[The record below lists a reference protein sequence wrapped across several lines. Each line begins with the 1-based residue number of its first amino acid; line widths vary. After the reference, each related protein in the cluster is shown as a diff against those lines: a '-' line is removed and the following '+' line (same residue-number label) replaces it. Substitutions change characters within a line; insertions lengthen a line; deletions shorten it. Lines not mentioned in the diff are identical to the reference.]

1 MILYIFAAEPFYQIL
16 PAMQHS
22 GFCLTESKVLINL
35 MRPLLVLVTLI
46 FTVPLLAGENPR
58 QEIARLKA
66 VADSLHSVG
75 RTDSA
80 LLLGARA
87 IELAEKTADP
97 TLMVSTHSSQGV
109 FLRSSGNIEEA
120 LANYDAALAIVTSGQ
135 FRENPDAE
143 AIEEIASLYINLAV
157 LNLDMAHKED
167 AVRNAGLAADWCMK
181 STDPAFRSMLLGV
194 VGSVMMSAGKFEDA
208 LHYQTISYDDAVE
221 AGDQDAAFRSAAYNM
236 LLADRMGDKAVAG
249 RWRGICRE
257 LLPEIAAMTARL
269 VYYQAECSIC
279 LKNGDNRGALEYF
292 GKILALDGIDAFPFV
307 QLDCYNNMHLSYAS
321 LGDYRQAYSTLLKST
336 ELRDTIYAREKA
348 ESLRDLTVRYETKE
362 TELALALSETSRA
375 RTLAWLVALGAVL
388 IIVIAGFMIYAAR
401 QRRRRLER
409 EMEFASLRAD
419 IGRKLTEQYV
429 EGLENERQR
438 MARELHD
445 GVCNDLLAIQMNMK
459 RGISGEETTRLITAC
474 RDSVRRISHELMPPE
489 FAYATLDEVI
499 RYHIGKQMEASA
511 GKTEIEYSSTGTDW
525 NAVPDDM
532 ALEIYRIV
540 QESIGNAVRHS
551 GADRVTVS
559 LDKHDRQLAVTVADN
574 GRGVPSGPRVSGG
587 LQSMRRRAAAVGAHL
602 SMERSASGGW
612 EIRLRVK
619 IPS

>member
-1 MILYIFAAEPFYQIL
+1 MK
-16 PAMQHS
+16 HS

-35 MRPLLVLVTLI
+35 MQPLLVLVILI

-66 VADSLHSVG
+66 AADSLHSVG

-97 TLMVSTHSSQGV
+97 TLIVSTHSSQGV

-120 LANYDAALAIVTSGQ
+120 LASYDAALAIVTSGQ

-194 VGSVMMSAGKFEDA
+194 VGSVMMSAGKFDEA

-221 AGDQDAAFRSAAYNM
+221 AGDKDAAFRSAAYNM
-236 LLADRMGDKAVAG
+236 LLADKMGDKAVAE
-249 RWRGICRE
+249 RWRGICRGV
-257 LLPEIAAMTARL
+257 LPEITAMTTCL

-279 LKNGDNRGALEYF
+279 LKNGDNPGALEYF

-307 QLDCYNNMHLSYAS
+307 QLDCYNNMHLSYAA

-362 TELALALSETSRA
+362 TELALARSEASRA
-375 RTLAWLVALGAVL
+375 HTFAWLVALGAVL

-499 RYHIGKQMEASA
+499 RYHIGKQREASA
-511 GKTEIEYSSTGTDW
+511 GKTEIEYSSTGADW

-540 QESIGNAVRHS
+540 QESVGNALRHS

-559 LDKHDRQLAVTVADN
+559 LDKNDRQLTVIVADN

-602 SMERSASGGW
+602 SLERPASGGC
-612 EIRLRVK
+612 EIRLTVK